1 MREPALFRTTYLR
14 LTYQQRAN
22 SADFLKRIIAIFPHV
37 GYSLPLI
44 RYRWAVW
51 LILCGLLFGNFKQA
65 QAQTPPIQ
73 RTANEILLLIAQT
86 QTWLAQ
92 SPLPDVQA
100 QPFLADW
107 RATRSVRLPD
117 GTALVVDFT
126 PLVSALT
133 AVTPDSQAIQAYLEK
148 LSQAVQQPSKAD
160 ALNQLQEI
168 LQKPEFTYYP
178 STDSQNGRE
187 FWERVAGFISMILH
201 PFFEFGVRNP
211 LLMRGLLIGLGIG
224 VVVGVLSYVGYLLA
238 KNSTTSTTLSPEEAI
253 ERGLLS
259 GVQASQQA
267 QTFMEAGD
275 MRQAVRYL
283 YLSAL
288 LFLQERDFLRFDR
301 SLTNREYLNLVRHS
315 PELFQRLSAVVSVF
329 DRVWYGYE
337 TLSNEDFAQYRQLAL
352 ALREQNA

>member
-1 MREPALFRTTYLR
+1 MGSRKRTMRNFPALS
-14 LTYQQRAN
+14 LTPR
-22 SADFLKRIIAIFPHV
+22 R
-37 GYSLPLI
+37 
-44 RYRWAVW
+44 W
-51 LILCGLLFGNFKQA
+51 LIKFLLWGLLLGNFSLT

-86 QTWLAQ
+86 QAWLAQ
-92 SPLPDVQA
+92 SPLPDVQT

-107 RATRSVRLPD
+107 RATRSVLLPD
-117 GTALVVDFT
+117 GTALVVEFS

-133 AVTPDSQAIQAYLEK
+133 AVPPDSPAIQAYLAK

-168 LQKPEFTYYP
+168 LQKPEFIYDS
-178 STDSQNGRE
+178 STDSQVVQD
-187 FWERVAGFISMILH
+187 FWERVVDFISILLN
-201 PFFEFGVRNP
+201 PFFEFGVQNP
-211 LLMRGLLIGLGIG
+211 ILTRGLFVALGIG

-238 KNSTTSTTLSPEEAI
+238 KNSTTSTALSPEEAI

-267 QTFMEAGD
+267 QTLMEAGD
-275 MRQAVRYL
+275 LRQAVRYL

-288 LFLQERDFLRFDR
+288 LFLQERGFLRFDR

-315 PELFQRLSAVVSVF
+315 PELFQRLSAVVEVF

-337 TLSNEDFAQYRQLAL
+337 NLSNEDFAQYRQLAL